1 MAQDSTMGGR
11 IAQARDTLDLTTAQ
25 LARRMGV
32 KTSTLAQWEADRSE
46 PRANRLVM
54 LAGLLNVSP
63 AWLLIGRGEAPS
75 ADADG
80 AILHMTRNELAN
92 LRDDAQS
99 LMERVE
105 RALDRLDHALDG
117 RD

>member
-1 MAQDSTMGGR
+1 MAREITMGGR

-63 AWLLIGRGEAPS
+63 AWLLMGRGEAPS

-80 AILHMTRNELAN
+80 ALLHMTRNELSN
-92 LRDDAQS
+92 LQVDARS
-99 LMERVE
+99 LMERIE
-105 RALDRLDHALDG
+105 RALDRIDRALEG
-117 RD
+117 RE